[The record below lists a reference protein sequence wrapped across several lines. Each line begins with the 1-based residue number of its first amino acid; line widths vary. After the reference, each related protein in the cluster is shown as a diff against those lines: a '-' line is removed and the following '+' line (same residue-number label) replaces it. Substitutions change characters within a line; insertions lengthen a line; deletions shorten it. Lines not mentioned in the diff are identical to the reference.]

1 MFKKAHAYAEIISDN
16 IKYFFWLNFTKEGK
30 IEKEKAVLYKLRHP
44 EYYKNLNRDKLIKKS
59 VKILN
64 KHKEEYNKAISNR

>member
-1 MFKKAHAYAEIISDN
+1 MFKKARAYAEIISDN

-30 IEKEKAVLYKLRHP
+30 GEKEKEVLYKLRHP
-44 EYYKNLNRDKLIKKS
+44 EYYKHLNRDKLIKKS

-64 KHKEEYNKAISNR
+64 KHKEEYNKAILNR

>member
-1 MFKKAHAYAEIISDN
+1 MFKKARAYAEIISEN

-44 EYYKNLNRDKLIKKS
+44 EYYNNLNRDKLIKKS